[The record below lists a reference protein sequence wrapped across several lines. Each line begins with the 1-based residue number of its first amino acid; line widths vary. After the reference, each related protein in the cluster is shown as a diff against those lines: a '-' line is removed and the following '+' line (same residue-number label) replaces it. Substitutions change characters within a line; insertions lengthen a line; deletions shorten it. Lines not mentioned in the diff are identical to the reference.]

1 MTVETSPQASAAATS
16 FGPVQQIDAGLLN
29 VGYVDLGPAD
39 GPAVLLLH
47 GWPYDI
53 HSYVDVAPALAA
65 AGYRAIVPY
74 LRGYGSTR
82 FRSDETVRNG
92 EQAALAVDAIA
103 FLDALEIDSAIVAGF
118 DWGARTACIV
128 AALWP
133 ERCDGLV
140 SVSGYLIGSQA
151 AGKLPLPPEA
161 EHPVVVPVLLR
172 DRARPRRL
180 RQVPAGVCEADLADR
195 VAEVE
200 LRRRHLRSQRSLLR
214 QPGSRRYRDP
224 QLSLAAGAG

>member
-1 MTVETSPQASAAATS
+1 LTVETSPQASAAALR
-16 FGPVQQIDAGLLN
+16 PLQQIDAGLLN
-29 VGYVDLGPAD
+29 VGYVDLGPVD

-92 EQAALAVDAIA
+92 EQAALAVDAID
-103 FLDALEIDSAIVAGF
+103 FLDALKIEKAIVAGC

-151 AGKLPLPPEA
+151 AGKLPLP
-161 EHPVVVPVLLR
+161 LR
-172 DRARPRRL
+172 PSISGGTSTTSRPSAARPVTTSTGATL
-180 RQVPAGVCEADLADR
+180 QSSSGGP
-195 VAEVE
+195 
-200 LRRRHLRSQRSLLR
+200 RRRNGTSTTPRSIAAPRPSTTRITSRSR
-214 QPGSRRYRDP
+214 STTTDGDW
-224 QLSLAAGAG
+224 G